1 MFFLPAVIAD
11 ARTGEDSRMA
21 EILNRVPPGFLERYR
36 AKTAEDVV
44 FLPLARGFLK
54 LEYGKYDASP
64 AIGPRLELRLF
75 KGERGDIATL
85 IGENAVSGL
94 QWSNGGVFW
103 GHTYD
108 EDGPA
113 PQRRTVSLGDWID
126 ECLARMVN
134 P

>member
-1 MFFLPAVIAD
+1 
-11 ARTGEDSRMA
+11 MA

-36 AKTAEDVV
+36 AKTAENVV

-54 LEYGKYDASP
+54 LEYGKYDEPDALAVVSFVAKNSEASP

-75 KGERGDIATL
+75 KGGREDIATL